1 MQRGNMLIG
10 VLVIGTILWGVSA
23 LFGAKI
29 GDKDEGNIYTPAPD
43 YDSYDSGY
51 STQSDYDEPFYG
63 DDEEY
68 PVGFSGTDY
77 MEACNGNT
85 GNCYDLEID
94 SDGEN
99 VERINFPNGGWRDVD
114 SSDCDNGYCTVE
126 DEDGTEWELQ
136 Y

>member
-1 MQRGNMLIG
+1 MNRGNGIIG
-10 VLVIGTILWGVSA
+10 FIVLVAIIWGVYS
-23 LFGAKI
+23 LFN
-29 GDKDEGNIYTPAPD
+29 GDDDNDYSRYQPAAT
-43 YDSYDSGY
+43 YYGSGY
-51 STQSDYDEPFYG
+51 SSGYDYD
-63 DDEEY
+63 DY
-68 PVGFSGTDY
+68 PVGFEGTDT

-99 VERINFPNGGWRDVD
+99 VERINFPNGGWRDVYY
-114 SSDCDNGYCTVE
+114 SDCEEGYCVVE